1 MEAVGHGLVQG
12 TVAARC
18 VAVVTS
24 QATASRS
31 RSSLSARVLSHDS
44 VFRQMDWVLSL
55 AVLALLGLGTALVWS
70 ATSTAL
76 ADAGASPQLYLKKN
90 LINVVIGI
98 ALGAATAMFDYRS
111 LRAYAPFIY
120 LASMLG
126 LVAVLV
132 PGVGS
137 TINGAHSWILL
148 PAGFSIEPAE
158 FVKVSL
164 CVALPMLL
172 AERRDAELVPRPGDL
187 ALAVGVGLAPIAL
200 IMLQPDLGSAIIIGI
215 VVIGILA
222 VANTATRWMWG
233 LIAVGGLASFAAI
246 KLGVLKAYQIDR
258 LAAFANPSLDPQ
270 GVGYNV
276 KQATIAI
283 GSGGLTGKG
292 LFQGTLTNGKFVP
305 EQQTDFIFTVA
316 GEELG
321 FIGAALVIVLVGI
334 VLWRALRIAYNAP
347 DLFGTLV
354 ATGIACWWTFQAFE
368 NIGMTMG
375 IMPVTG
381 VPLPFVSYGGTSMF
395 ANMIAVGLL
404 QNVHMRRYA

>member
-1 MEAVGHGLVQG
+1 MEALGYG
-12 TVAARC
+12 TCQYAGTGRRP
-18 VAVVTS
+18 AVVTS
-24 QATASRS
+24 AVKPRS
-31 RSSLSARVLSHDS
+31 TLTARVLSQDS
-44 VFRQMDWVLSL
+44 VARQMDWVLTL
-55 AVLALLGLGTALVWS
+55 AVAGLLAVGTALVWS
-70 ATSTAL
+70 ATSTSL
-76 ADAGASPQLYLKKN
+76 ASAGLDPQGYLKKN
-90 LINVVIGI
+90 LINIVIGV

-126 LVAVLV
+126 LVAVLA
-132 PGVGS
+132 PGIGS

-148 PAGFSIEPAE
+148 PGGFSIEPAE

-172 AERRDAELVPRPGDL
+172 AERRDAETEPRLSDIAL
-187 ALAVGVGLAPIAL
+187 ALGVGLAPIAL
-200 IMLQPDLGSAIIIGI
+200 IMLQPDLGSAIIVGV

-222 VANTATRWMWG
+222 VANTSSRWMWSLIG
-233 LIAVGGLASFAAI
+233 LGGLASLAAV
-246 KLGVLKAYQIDR
+246 KLGVLKTYQLDR

-276 KQATIAI
+276 KQAVIAI

-292 LFQGTLTNGKFVP
+292 LFHGALTNGKFVP

-321 FIGAALVIVLVGI
+321 FVGAALIIVLVGI
-334 VLWRALRIAYNAP
+334 VLWRATRIAYNAQ

-354 ATGIACWWTFQAFE
+354 ATGVVCWWTFQAFE

-381 VPLPFVSYGGTSMF
+381 VPLPFISYGGTSMF
-395 ANMIAVGLL
+395 ANMIAFGLL